1 MSSNNNI
8 KGLGDENPFPLVRCI
23 HQDIKSPRIADLGRE
38 VKSKLDDFGL
48 KKFVKPNDTV
58 AITVG
63 SRDIHNQSTILKTL
77 VDYLKELKATP
88 FIIPAMGSHGG
99 GTIEGQIQILKDYG
113 ITEQKIG
120 CPIKATMDVIEI
132 GESEFGTPIFLDKY
146 ASLADKII
154 IVNKIK
160 SHSKFR
166 GDVESGL
173 SKMCLIGLGKHKGAK
188 LYHRLI
194 DRYSWS
200 RVISSLLKVI
210 LKNIPIVCGI
220 AIIQNINNEPAQLH
234 VLHPDEFFTKEP
246 ELLRNY
252 KELTEH
258 LPFKELDLLIVD
270 EMGKNIFGTG
280 MDTNITG
287 RKEGAEMQVRWL
299 FVRDL
304 TKESYGNAQG
314 VGLADFTTKRLV
326 DKIDYNKM
334 YANALTAFRTD
345 SPKIPV
351 FLQNDRE
358 VLNTIFNMVGT
369 EALSTLRIV
378 WIKNTLELRKII
390 VSEYFFDQIES
401 RENLSFIGDEE
412 PIEFDEEGFLV
423 NSKKFWFENN

>member
-1 MSSNNNI
+1 MSNNN
-8 KGLGDENPFPLVRCI
+8 NFPLIRCV
-23 HQDIKSPRIADLGRE
+23 HQNIKTPSIFDLEGELRG
-38 VKSKLDDFGL
+38 KLNEFGL
-48 KKFVKPNDTV
+48 KNAIKPNDTV
-58 AITVG
+58 AITAG
-63 SRDIHNQSTILKTL
+63 SRGITNLETILKTL
-77 VDYLKELKATP
+77 VEYLKQLKASP

-99 GTIEGQIQILKDYG
+99 GTAEGQLQILTDYG
-113 ITEQKIG
+113 ITEEKMG
-120 CPIKATMDVIEI
+120 CPIKASMEVVEI
-132 GESEFGTPIFLDKY
+132 GESEFGTPVYLDKH

-160 SHSKFR
+160 NHSKFL

-173 SKMCLIGLGKHKGAK
+173 SKMSLIGLGKHKGAK

-200 RVISSLLKVI
+200 RVIKSLLKVI
-210 LKNIPIVCGI
+210 LKNVPIICGV
-220 AIIQNINNEPAQLH
+220 AIIQNINNEPSQLH

-246 ELLRNY
+246 ELLRKY

-258 LPFKELDLLIVD
+258 LPFKEIDLLIVD

-287 RKEGAEMQVRWL
+287 RKEGSSMRVKWL

-304 TKESYGNAQG
+304 TDESHGNAQG
-314 VGLADFTTKRLV
+314 VGLADFTTKKLV

-334 YANALTAFRTD
+334 YTNALTALRTD

-358 VLNTIFNMVGT
+358 VLNTIFDMVGR
-369 EALSTLRIV
+369 EDVSTLRIV
-378 WIKNTLELRKII
+378 WIKNTLELSKIL
-390 VSEYFFDQIES
+390 VSEYFFDQIKS
-401 RENLSFIGDEE
+401 RDNLSFIGDGEQ
-412 PIEFDEEGFLV
+412 IEFDTDGFLV
-423 NSKKFWFENN
+423 NSKKYWFKNK